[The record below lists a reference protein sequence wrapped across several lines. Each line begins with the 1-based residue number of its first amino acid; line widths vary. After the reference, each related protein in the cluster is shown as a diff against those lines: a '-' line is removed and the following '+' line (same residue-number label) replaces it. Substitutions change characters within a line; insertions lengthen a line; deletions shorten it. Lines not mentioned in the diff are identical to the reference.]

1 MALRE
6 RIERTLVWV
15 RDAWSIAGISLL
27 LLIVGHYAV
36 GAALGLRQGS
46 GGSGGSDPRANL
58 PVYDGFP
65 EKHAFWKEQLEARK
79 ANHFEPYV
87 HWKKDGFTGTYT
99 NISPDGVRRTVK
111 QQKEAGTTTV
121 YMFGGSALWGDGVPD
136 QETIPSL
143 VQSALGGAYDV
154 YNFGEIGY
162 VSAQELNALL
172 YLLSF
177 GNTPDIVIF
186 YDGVND
192 GYAGAYS
199 PAIPRDPENLR
210 EKYKRE
216 RHPPSPVVELFNR
229 TTYKLLGD
237 YLIAKLAGG
246 GGASHAWD
254 EKVAPHIEQ
263 NAKAVLDV
271 YEAHIRQVK
280 ALAAE
285 YGFKPLFFWQPNLLS
300 LTRTVLPYE
309 QDIINGHSP
318 VMVRSQ
324 TAVYEQARRRL
335 SGRER
340 EGIVFLGNVF
350 DSVQEPIYIDYVHL
364 GRRGNEIIADEMVKS
379 LRNYEGLPHVVK
391 EHRLSRS

>member
-1 MALRE
+1 MAPRE
-6 RIERTLVWV
+6 RIERTVGWA

-27 LLIVGHYAV
+27 LLVLGHYAI
-36 GAALGLRQGS
+36 GLVFSLRHGS
-46 GGSGGSDPRANL
+46 GGPDPRANL

-65 EKHAFWKEQLEARK
+65 EKYEFWKEQLEARK

-87 HWKKDGFTGTYT
+87 HWKKDGFTGKYT
-99 NISPDGVRRTVK
+99 NISPEGVRLTAK
-111 QQKEAGTTTV
+111 QQIEAGAATV

-136 QETIPSL
+136 RDTIPSL
-143 VQSALGGAYDV
+143 VQSSLGGAYDV

-162 VSAQELNALL
+162 VSAQEINALL
-172 YLLSF
+172 HLLAF
-177 GNTPDIVIF
+177 GKVPDIVVF

-216 RHPPSPVVELFNR
+216 RNAPGPVIDLFNR
-229 TTYKLLGD
+229 SAYKSLGD
-237 YLIAKLAGG
+237 YLAAKLAGG
-246 GGASHAWD
+246 GGSGRAWD
-254 EKVAPHIEQ
+254 EKVAPGIER
-263 NAKAVLDV
+263 NAKGVLDV

-280 ALAAE
+280 ALAAD
-285 YGFKPLFFWQPNLLS
+285 YGFTPLFFWQPNLLS
-300 LTRTVLPYE
+300 LTRKAVPYE
-309 QDIINGHSP
+309 QGIIDGHSA

-324 TAVYEQARRRL
+324 TAVYEQAKRRL

-350 DSVQEPIYIDYVHL
+350 DDVPEPLYIDYVHV
-364 GRRGNEIIADEMVKS
+364 GRRGNEIIAGEIVKS
-379 LRNYEGLPHVVK
+379 IRN
-391 EHRLSRS
+391 HRRPRHAMKDSMRSPS